1 MQPRDIKPGEALR
14 RSLGL
19 VWQAAPGELLSLTGL
34 NLISGMGPSVSLW
47 ASKVVI
53 DEVSRIVASG
63 EAVTVQSLSQETLLV
78 GSIGAMLTLKLAIEA
93 LGNIKA
99 LQYAALGDRIQGYL
113 QRRVFEKVATFN
125 DIALFESPELLNLV
139 ELTGKGIARM
149 RQLSFVVSSSL
160 TGIFALVPS
169 VLLSATLSPWVP
181 LILIGANGPS
191 TYYEIRHRRKS
202 WKTEETQATLSREM
216 DLYKRMLTEGAYAK
230 ELRLFHLPEVFL
242 AAWTEKFDQF
252 FAAMQQIR
260 KEGAIVTSL
269 WALVSEITVSVLYIF
284 IIWGVLQKR
293 YTLGDIALF
302 TGIILEV
309 QRSVYVLISNIG
321 GLYDTGLA
329 TSPVF
334 KLFDLQPE
342 LISPERSADLTS
354 QTTDL
359 KPTPDPNQPAVNQP
373 LGLTIQDLS
382 FTYPGAAKA
391 TLTNLNFQVNPNEMV
406 VLVGENGAGKTT
418 LGKLLCRLYDPTLGS
433 IYWGDRD
440 LRQIELEELRSRI
453 AVVMQDHA
461 RFPASL
467 RENVGWGDLAQ
478 ISDDGAIAQQLDAA
492 GLGPLLKR
500 LDRQLETP
508 LGKQLEQGIELSGGQ
523 WQRVAI
529 ARSML
534 RLKDA
539 ELLIFDEPTAALD
552 PKNEHEIY
560 DIFRS
565 IAKGRMTV
573 IISHRLALAR
583 IADRILV
590 LEQGEIIESGHH
602 DQLMAQKGR
611 YFEMFSRQAS
621 SYI

>member
-1 MQPRDIKPGEALR
+1 MKPRDIKPKEALR

-19 VWQAAPGELLSLTGL
+19 VWLAAPRELLSLAAL

-53 DEVSRIVASG
+53 DEVSRIVSSG
-63 EAVTVQSLSQETLLV
+63 GVVDWQSLSQEHLLV
-78 GSIGAMLTLKLAIEA
+78 SSISAMLILKLAIEA

-113 QRRVFEKVATFN
+113 QLRVFEKVATFN

-139 ELTGKGIARM
+139 ELTGKGITRM

-202 WKTEETQATLSREM
+202 WHTEETQATLSREM
-216 DLYKRMLTEGAYAK
+216 DLYKRMLTESAYAK

-242 AAWTEKFDQF
+242 ATWSRKFDQF
-252 FAAMQQIR
+252 FNAMQQIR

-269 WALVSEITVSVLYIF
+269 WAFVSELTVSILYLYIIF
-284 IIWGVLQKR
+284 GVLQKR

-302 TGIILEV
+302 TGIIMEV
-309 QRSVYVLISNIG
+309 QRSVYTLISNIG
-321 GLYDTGLA
+321 GLYDAGLA

-334 KLFDLQPE
+334 KLFDLEPQ
-342 LISPERSADLTS
+342 LISPDRSAETPS
-354 QTTDL
+354 SSTPKSTPSAL
-359 KPTPDPNQPAVNQP
+359 K
-373 LGLTIQDLS
+373 IQDLS

-391 TLTNLNFQVNPNEMV
+391 TLTNLNFEVQPNEMV

-440 LRQIELEELRSRI
+440 LRQIDLEELRSRI

-478 ISDDGAIAQQLDAA
+478 LGDDAAIGQQLDKA
-492 GLGPLLKR
+492 GLDSLVKR
-500 LDRQLETP
+500 LDRQLDTP
-508 LGKQLEQGIELSGGQ
+508 LGKQLEEGIELSGGQ

-529 ARSML
+529 ARSLL
-534 RLKDA
+534 RLQNAD
-539 ELLIFDEPTAALD
+539 LLIFDEPTAALD

-560 DIFRS
+560 DIFRE

-590 LEQGEIIESGHH
+590 LEQGQIIESGHH
-602 DQLMAQKGR
+602 DQLMIQKGR

-621 SYI
+621 SYV

>member
-1 MQPRDIKPGEALR
+1 MKPRDIKPGEALR

-19 VWQAAPGELLSLTGL
+19 VWQAAPRELLSLAAL

-53 DEVSRIVASG
+53 DEVSRIVVSG
-63 EAVTVQSLSQETLLV
+63 GVVDWRSLSTETLLL
-78 GSIGAMLTLKLAIEA
+78 GSIGAMLCLKLAIES
-93 LGNIKA
+93 LGNIKS
-99 LQYAALGDRIQGYL
+99 LQYAALGDRIQGHL

-139 ELTGKGIARM
+139 ELTGKGITRM
-149 RQLSFVVSSSL
+149 RQLSFVISSSL

-169 VLLSATLSPWVP
+169 VALSATLSPWVP
-181 LILIGANGPS
+181 LILIGANAPS

-202 WKTEETQATLSREM
+202 WHTEETQATLSREM

-242 AAWTEKFDQF
+242 ATWSQKFDQF
-252 FAAMQQIR
+252 FNAMQAIR
-260 KEGAIVTSL
+260 REGAIVTSL
-269 WALVSEITVSVLYIF
+269 WALVSELTVSVLYLYV
-284 IIWGVLQKR
+284 IWGVLQKR

-302 TGIILEV
+302 TGIIIEV
-309 QRSVYVLISNIG
+309 QRSVYMLISNIG
-321 GLYDTGLA
+321 GLYDAGLA
-329 TSPVF
+329 TSPIF
-334 KLFDLQPE
+334 KLFDLQPQ
-342 LISPERSADLTS
+342 LISPDR
-354 QTTDL
+354 
-359 KPTPDPNQPAVNQP
+359 TPDRTAYVDPIDLSAQSVSDWSI
-373 LGLTIQDLS
+373 GLRIQDLS
-382 FTYPGAAKA
+382 FTYPGAAKP
-391 TLTNLNFQVNPNEMV
+391 TLTNLNFQVKPNEMV

-433 IYWGDRD
+433 IYWGNRD
-440 LRQIELEELRSRI
+440 LRQIDLEELRAHI

-478 ISDDGAIAQQLDAA
+478 LNNDGEITTQLANA
-492 GLGPLLKR
+492 GLGSLIQR
-500 LDRQLETP
+500 LERQLDTP
-508 LGKQLEQGIELSGGQ
+508 LGKQLEQGVELSGGQ

-529 ARSML
+529 ARSLL
-534 RLKDA
+534 RLQDA

-560 DIFRS
+560 DIFRE

-590 LEQGEIIESGHH
+590 LEQGEIIESGNH
-602 DQLMAQKGR
+602 DDLMAQKGR

>member
-1 MQPRDIKPGEALR
+1 MQPRDIKPKEALR

-19 VWQAAPGELLSLTGL
+19 VWQAAPGELLSLAGL

-63 EAVTVQSLSQETLLV
+63 EAVTLQSLSQETLLV
-78 GSIGAMLTLKLAIEA
+78 GSVGAMLTLKLAIEA

-139 ELTGKGIARM
+139 ELTGKGITRM

-242 AAWTEKFDQF
+242 AAWTQKFNQF
-252 FAAMQQIR
+252 FEAMQQIR

-269 WALVSEITVSVLYIF
+269 WALVSEITVSLLYLF

-302 TGIILEV
+302 TGIIMEV
-309 QRSVYVLISNIG
+309 QRSVYTLISNIG
-321 GLYDTGLA
+321 GLYDAGLA

-342 LISPERSADLTS
+342 LISPERSSDLISYSTPTS
-354 QTTDL
+354 
-359 KPTPDPNQPAVNQP
+359 PAPSQPV
-373 LGLTIQDLS
+373 GLTIQDLS

-440 LRQIELEELRSRI
+440 LRQLDLEELRSRI

-478 ISDDGAIAQQLDAA
+478 LGDDSAIAQQLEAA
-492 GLGPLLKR
+492 GLGSLLKR
-500 LDRQLETP
+500 LDRHLETP
-508 LGKQLEQGIELSGGQ
+508 LGKQLEEGIELSGGQ

-534 RLKDA
+534 RLQDA
-539 ELLIFDEPTAALD
+539 KLLIFDEPTAALD

-560 DIFRS
+560 DIFRE

-602 DQLMAQKGR
+602 DELMSQKGR

>member
-1 MQPRDIKPGEALR
+1 MQPRDIKPKEALR

-19 VWQAAPGELLSLTGL
+19 VWQAAPGELLSLAGL

-63 EAVTVQSLSQETLLV
+63 EAVTLQSLSQETLLV
-78 GSIGAMLTLKLAIEA
+78 GSVGAMLTLKLAIEA

-139 ELTGKGIARM
+139 ELTGKGITRM

-242 AAWTEKFDQF
+242 AAWTQKFNQF
-252 FAAMQQIR
+252 FEAMQQIR

-269 WALVSEITVSVLYIF
+269 WALVSEITVSVLYLF

-302 TGIILEV
+302 TGIIMEV
-309 QRSVYVLISNIG
+309 QRSVYTLISNIG
-321 GLYDTGLA
+321 GLYDAGLA

-342 LISPERSADLTS
+342 LISPERSPDLTLNS
-354 QTTDL
+354 TLASPDL
-359 KPTPDPNQPAVNQP
+359 TQPV
-373 LGLTIQDLS
+373 GLTIQDLS

-440 LRQIELEELRSRI
+440 LRQLDLEELRSRI

-478 ISDDGAIAQQLDAA
+478 LGDDSAIAQQLEAA
-492 GLGPLLKR
+492 GLGSLLKR
-500 LDRQLETP
+500 LDRHLETP
-508 LGKQLEQGIELSGGQ
+508 LGKQLEEGIELSGGQ

-534 RLKDA
+534 RLQDA
-539 ELLIFDEPTAALD
+539 KLLIFDEPTAALD

-560 DIFRS
+560 DIFRE

-602 DQLMAQKGR
+602 DELMSQKGR

>member
-1 MQPRDIKPGEALR
+1 MQPRDIKPKEALR

-19 VWQAAPGELLSLTGL
+19 VWQAAPGELLSLAAL
-34 NLISGMGPSVSLW
+34 NLVSGMGPSVSLW

-63 EAVTVQSLSQETLLV
+63 EAVTLQSLSQETLLV
-78 GSIGAMLTLKLAIEA
+78 GSVGTMLTLKLAIEA

-125 DIALFESPELLNLV
+125 DIALFESPDLLNLV
-139 ELTGKGIARM
+139 ELTDKGITRM

-160 TGIFALVPS
+160 TGIFMLVPS

-216 DLYKRMLTEGAYAK
+216 DLYKRMLTEGSYAK

-242 AAWTEKFDQF
+242 AAWTEKFDRF
-252 FAAMQQIR
+252 FNAMQQIR

-269 WALVSEITVSVLYIF
+269 WALVSEITVSLLYLYV
-284 IIWGVLQKR
+284 IWGVLQQR

-309 QRSVYVLISNIG
+309 QRSVYTLISNIG
-321 GLYDTGLA
+321 GLYDAGLA

-342 LISPERSADLTS
+342 LISNVTTS
-354 QTTDL
+354 VQ
-359 KPTPDPNQPAVNQP
+359 QPALDQSTP
-373 LGLTIQDLS
+373 EEAIGLTIQDLS

-440 LRQIELEELRSRI
+440 LRQIELEELRSHI

-478 ISDDGAIAQQLDAA
+478 LGDDSAIAQQLESA
-492 GLGPLLKR
+492 GLGTLLKR

-539 ELLIFDEPTAALD
+539 KLLIFDEPTAALD

-560 DIFRS
+560 DIFRD

-583 IADRILV
+583 IADRVLV

-621 SYI
+621 SYV

>member
-1 MQPRDIKPGEALR
+1 MQPRDIKPKEALR

-19 VWQAAPGELLSLTGL
+19 VWQAAPGELLSLAAL
-34 NLISGMGPSVSLW
+34 NLVSGMGPSVSLW

-63 EAVTVQSLSQETLLV
+63 EAVTMQSLSQETLLV
-78 GSIGAMLTLKLAIEA
+78 GSVGAMLTLKLAIEA

-139 ELTGKGIARM
+139 ELTGKGITRM

-242 AAWTEKFDQF
+242 AAWTQKFDQF
-252 FAAMQQIR
+252 FNAMQQIR

-269 WALVSEITVSVLYIF
+269 WALVSEITVSLLYLYV
-284 IIWGVLQKR
+284 IWGVLQQR

-309 QRSVYVLISNIG
+309 QRSVYTLISNIG
-321 GLYDTGLA
+321 GLYDAGLA

-342 LISPERSADLTS
+342 LISNVTTS
-354 QTTDL
+354 VQ
-359 KPTPDPNQPAVNQP
+359 QPALDQSTP
-373 LGLTIQDLS
+373 EEAIGLTVQDLS

-440 LRQIELEELRSRI
+440 LRQIELEELRSQI

-478 ISDDGAIAQQLDAA
+478 LGDDSAIAQQLESA
-492 GLGPLLKR
+492 GLGTLLKR
-500 LDRQLETP
+500 LNRHLETP

-539 ELLIFDEPTAALD
+539 KLLIFDEPTAALD

-560 DIFRS
+560 DIFRD

-583 IADRILV
+583 IADRVLV

-621 SYI
+621 SYV

>member
-1 MQPRDIKPGEALR
+1 MQPRDIKPKEALR

-19 VWQAAPGELLSLTGL
+19 VWQAAPGELLSLAGL

-63 EAVTVQSLSQETLLV
+63 QAVTVQSLSQETLLL

-139 ELTGKGIARM
+139 ELTGKGITRM

-242 AAWTEKFDQF
+242 AAWTQKFDQF
-252 FAAMQQIR
+252 FEAMQQIR

-269 WALVSEITVSVLYIF
+269 WALVSEITVSVLYLF

-302 TGIILEV
+302 TGIIMEV
-309 QRSVYVLISNIG
+309 QRSVYTLISNIG
-321 GLYDTGLA
+321 GLYDAGLA

-342 LISPERSADLTS
+342 LISPERSSDLISHSTPTS
-354 QTTDL
+354 
-359 KPTPDPNQPAVNQP
+359 PAPSQP

-440 LRQIELEELRSRI
+440 LRQLDLEELRSRI

-478 ISDDGAIAQQLDAA
+478 LGDDSAIAQQLEAA
-492 GLGPLLKR
+492 GLGSLLKR

-508 LGKQLEQGIELSGGQ
+508 LGKQLEEGIELSGGQ

-534 RLKDA
+534 RLQDA
-539 ELLIFDEPTAALD
+539 KLLIFDEPTAALD

-560 DIFRS
+560 DIFRE

-602 DQLMAQKGR
+602 DELMSQKGR